1 LFTICVPASGTPAAR
16 GRAKEMTAT
25 SFNADHSF
33 SMSHAETVRTMRRL
47 KIIARLMDNA
57 LAIPFT
63 NFRVGLD
70 PLIGLLPVGG
80 DLAGLAVSLYIVQQ
94 AYKLGAPRD
103 VLVRMLANVAIDSG
117 LGMVPVAGDAF
128 DAIFKANIMNYNLLA
143 DFIRQ
148 KGVVGNF

>member
-1 LFTICVPASGTPAAR
+1 MEIQN
-16 GRAKEMTAT
+16 MTAT
-25 SFNADHSF
+25 SFNADQGF

-80 DLAGLAVSLYIVQQ
+80 DLAGLAISLYIVQQ
-94 AYKLGAPRD
+94 AHKLGAPRP
-103 VLVRMLANVAIDSG
+103 VLMRMLANVAIDSG

-128 DAIFKANIMNYNLLA
+128 DAIFKANIKNYNLLA

>member
-1 LFTICVPASGTPAAR
+1 
-16 GRAKEMTAT
+16 MTAA

-57 LAIPFT
+57 VAIPFT

>member
-1 LFTICVPASGTPAAR
+1 
-16 GRAKEMTAT
+16 MTAA
-25 SFNADHSF
+25 SFAADRDF
-33 SMSHAETVRTMRRL
+33 AMSHEETARTMRRL
-47 KIIARLMDNA
+47 KVIAHLMDNA
-57 LAIPFT
+57 LPIPFT

-80 DLAGLAVSLYIVQQ
+80 DMAGLAISLYIVQQ
-94 AYKLGAPRD
+94 AYKLGAPRP

-117 LGMVPVAGDAF
+117 LGLVPVAGDAF

>member
-1 LFTICVPASGTPAAR
+1 
-16 GRAKEMTAT
+16 MTAT
-25 SFNADHSF
+25 SFNADQGF

-80 DLAGLAVSLYIVQQ
+80 DLAGLAISLYIVQQ
-94 AYKLGAPRD
+94 AHKLGAPRP
-103 VLVRMLANVAIDSG
+103 VLMRMLANVAIDSG

-128 DAIFKANIMNYNLLA
+128 DAIFKANIKNYNLLA

>member
-1 LFTICVPASGTPAAR
+1 MSAYSAS
-16 GRAKEMTAT
+16 
-25 SFNADHSF
+25 ADREF
-33 SMSHAETVRTMRRL
+33 PMSHEETARTMRRL
-47 KIIARLMDNA
+47 KLIARLMDNA
-57 LAIPFT
+57 WAIPFS

-94 AYKLGAPRD
+94 AHKLGAPRS
-103 VLVRMLANVAIDSG
+103 VLLRMLTNVAIDSG

-128 DAIFKANIMNYNLLA
+128 DAIFKANIMNYDLLA
-143 DFIRQ
+143 EFIRQ

>member
-1 LFTICVPASGTPAAR
+1 MFAAR
-16 GRAKEMTAT
+16 GRAKEMTAA

-57 LAIPFT
+57 VAIPFT

>member
-1 LFTICVPASGTPAAR
+1 
-16 GRAKEMTAT
+16 MTAA

-57 LAIPFT
+57 VAIPFT

-103 VLVRMLANVAIDSG
+103 VLVRMLANVVIDSG

>member
-1 LFTICVPASGTPAAR
+1 MFGPASGKFAAR
-16 GRAKEMTAT
+16 GRAEKMTAA

-57 LAIPFT
+57 VAIPFT